1 MYMSGIAMLKDYR
14 VDAGSWGESKRRVN
28 LMLTPTAVEKVD
40 KIAEQMRLTRSEV
53 LERLIRTECLNLDLL
68 SQISGDVSEKEN
80 SQ

>member
-1 MYMSGIAMLKDYR
+1 MSGIAMLKDYR

-53 LERLIRTECLNLDLL
+53 LERLIRTECLDLDLL
-68 SQISGDVSEKEN
+68 SKISGNISEQKN
-80 SQ
+80 SR

>member
-1 MYMSGIAMLKDYR
+1 MSGIAMLKDYR

>member
-1 MYMSGIAMLKDYR
+1 MSGIAMLKDYR

-68 SQISGDVSEKEN
+68 SQISGDLSEQKD
-80 SQ
+80 SR